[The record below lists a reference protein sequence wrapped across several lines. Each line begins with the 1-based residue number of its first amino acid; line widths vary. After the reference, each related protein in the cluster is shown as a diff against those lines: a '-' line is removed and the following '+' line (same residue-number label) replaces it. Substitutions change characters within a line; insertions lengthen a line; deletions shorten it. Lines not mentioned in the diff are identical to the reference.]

1 MHASWLLPLSHPL
14 SPLSLLPLLP
24 RLIHLHDLRLLPLFS
39 RFSFSRDRALRYHL
53 RAFSLSSLFCAVTA
67 LPFTLYALRSTSF
80 LPAANFRASFSRD
93 TTPVGCRGYTF
104 IFVNFAFRFCGAGET
119 VLREPRP
126 TWKCNFAEPN
136 PPDTDAALNADAT
149 ATNWGG
155 FISVRRGTA
164 RWRCGG
170 REIGRS
176 SHFSKYFAR
185 VGEKLRRNVID
196 SLCYSKELDRTLCTR
211 VRRIVSHRTARS
223 FLLLAIQISLV
234 S

>member
-1 MHASWLLPLSHPL
+1 MRCARLQVDASARCAVINLPSHGKL
-14 SPLSLLPLLP
+14 NHYLEAASK
-24 RLIHLHDLRLLPLFS
+24 LRRCML
-39 RFSFSRDRALRYHL
+39 RD
-53 RAFSLSSLFCAVTA
+53 SSLFRIRSPLYPFCPSSRVLSTCTTFGFFHCSRASLFREIVRFVATSARSLFLPSCAP
-67 LPFTLYALRSTSF
+67 LPRYLLRSTLYALRSTSF

-119 VLREPRP
+119 VLREPCP

-164 RWRCGG
+164 RWWVRW
-170 REIGRS
+170 S
-176 SHFSKYFAR
+176 
-185 VGEKLRRNVID
+185 RNW
-196 SLCYSKELDRTLCTR
+196 
-211 VRRIVSHRTARS
+211 
-223 FLLLAIQISLV
+223 
-234 S
+234 

>member
-1 MHASWLLPLSHPL
+1 MCAFTGGRIGEVRRHKSAKPWQIKSLSGSCEQIASMHASWLLPLSHPL
-14 SPLSLLPLLP
+14 SPLSLLPLFT

-39 RFSFSRDRALRYHL
+39 RFSFSRDRALRCHL
-53 RAFSLSSLFCAVTA
+53 RAFSLSSLLRAVTA
-67 LPFTLYALRSTSF
+67 LPFTLYAPRSTSF

-119 VLREPRP
+119 VLREPCP

-164 RWRCGG
+164 RWWVRW
-170 REIGRS
+170 S
-176 SHFSKYFAR
+176 
-185 VGEKLRRNVID
+185 RNW
-196 SLCYSKELDRTLCTR
+196 
-211 VRRIVSHRTARS
+211 
-223 FLLLAIQISLV
+223 
-234 S
+234 